1 MKNSFLDGFNNIIVL
16 KIKTKNMDRFLNGLY
31 KLNIDILKVN
41 VINYKEVVVE
51 VYEGDL
57 NKLKRLSILN
67 KIEIIDYKG
76 KIKRKKKISFNK
88 TFIASLFFGFILLF
102 FLSSFIY
109 DIDVIHTSSE
119 IRNFIISELK
129 EKGIKKYQIKKNYN
143 KLTDIK
149 NKILKD
155 NKDKLEWLEIERI
168 GTKYVVKLEERKINN
183 IVSDYK
189 YQDIVATHDAVIK
202 RIIAESGVKVK
213 EVNEYVKKGDTIIS
227 GNIYLNEE
235 IKEITKA
242 LGEIYGEVWYKISV
256 EYPIINVDKKET
268 GNKKEVYSINFFD
281 NSYYLFDKNTYKNS
295 NIKRK
300 YILKNNIL
308 PISISKD
315 TLYELTDLS
324 GIYVEG
330 EALINAKDYG
340 RNKIKESLRKD
351 EYIISEKVLNYSRN
365 SNTIYVDIFYKIYKN
380 ITGTKEIIIEEGG

>member
-1 MKNSFLDGFNNIIVL
+1 MKNSFINGFTDIVVL
-16 KIKTKNMDRFLNGLY
+16 RVKTKNMDRFLNSLY
-31 KLNIDILKVN
+31 KLNIDIFN
-41 VINYKEVVVE
+41 VEVKNYKEVIVE
-51 VYEGDL
+51 VYEKDL
-57 NKLKRLSILN
+57 NKIRKLSILN

-76 KIKRKKKISFNK
+76 KIKRKNKLLFNK
-88 TFIASLFFGFILLF
+88 IFILSLFFGLFLLF
-102 FLSSFIY
+102 FLTSIIY
-109 DIDVIHTSSE
+109 DIEVIHTSSE
-119 IRNFIISELK
+119 IRSFILSELE
-129 EKGIKKYQIKKNYN
+129 EKGIKKYQLRKNYN
-143 KLTDIK
+143 KLSDIK

-155 NKDKLEWLEIERI
+155 NKNKLEWLEIERI
-168 GTKYVVKLEERKINN
+168 GTKYVIKLEERKINN
-183 IVSDYK
+183 IITDYK

-202 RIIAESGVKVK
+202 KIVADSGVKVK

-227 GNIYLNEE
+227 GSIYLNEE

-256 EYPIINVDKKET
+256 EYPIINVDKRET
-268 GNKKEVYSINFFD
+268 GNKNEVFSINFFN
-281 NSYYLFDKNTYKNS
+281 NSFILFNKNPYKNS

-315 TLYELTDLS
+315 TLYELTDFS

-330 EALINAKDYG
+330 EALINAVYYG
-340 RNKIKESLRKD
+340 RRKIEDTLRKD
-351 EYIISEKVLNYSRN
+351 EYIISEKVLNYSQN